1 MTIVTVKQLT
11 RCAQLRENVLMCGLS
26 GVGKTT
32 LITETFNKLYGEMN
46 VDWMMFNGGT
56 VDPWLNFIGI
66 PKTVIND
73 RGEEV
78 TRIIPPESF
87 PSTVRAIFFDEL
99 NRAPESAQNGLMELV
114 HTKSINGRRFPN
126 LEVVWCAI
134 NPAED
139 RYKVVALDPAM
150 VDRFQVHLAFPYVI
164 HEPYFKAKFGDKIG
178 KTACEWW
185 NGSLGDEERL
195 LVSPRR
201 MDYAMTGFL
210 NGQPL
215 SNYLPDTVDYAKLE
229 VIIKKQSASEMFL
242 LMVEGF
248 SPVEIAAHFT
258 EGEIRSKAKFFEENI
273 DVFKKSIVPHLSD
286 EVVDAIVA
294 KPAGIPKLY
303 RAISDAGR
311 IKVVV
316 ETVMPDLKNGFKI
329 ESVINTLARLPE
341 KMPRGSTEKRRS
353 AEPYLDVLAD
363 AYPLEASEALKD
375 YGVFTKMT
383 FTHATGNRV
392 EQIMNNWESMTRKF
406 PDVRSKAIYLLLF
419 TRYNRSA
426 TQGIGSIFTSFN
438 RMETPDFKTFLSR
451 RANSEVREQFILEMA
466 AVAVMITVL
475 VQQYNLGEII
485 SPTKKSDGFFR
496 NGALSAVIQT
506 GQKILRSASLKA
518 VIRSV
523 VSEKVMEELRLAF
536 SLSTGAKKNNL
547 DIANRLMQSIQN
559 DIDGV
564 YPDVDSAN
572 SSEFAPVTS
581 LALRSA

>member
-1 MTIVTVKQLT
+1 MTFVTVKQLM
-11 RCAQLRENVLMCGLS
+11 RCASLRENVLMCGLS

-32 LITETFNKLYGEMN
+32 LIIETFTKLYGEMN

-66 PKTVIND
+66 PKTVINA

-87 PSTVRAIFFDEL
+87 PSTVRAIFFDEI
-99 NRAPESAQNGLMELV
+99 NRAPDSVQNGLMELI
-114 HTKSINGRRFPN
+114 HTKSINGRKFDN
-126 LEVVWCAI
+126 LEVVWGAI

-150 VDRFQVHLAFPYVI
+150 IDRFQVHLTFPYVI
-164 HEPYFKAKFGDKIG
+164 DEPYFKGKFGDKIG
-178 KTACEWW
+178 KAACDWW
-185 NGSLGDEERL
+185 NSSLDDEQRR

-201 MDYAMTGFL
+201 VDYAMTGFL

-215 SNYLPDTVDYAKLE
+215 SNYLPDSVDSAKLG
-229 VIIKKQSASEMFL
+229 VDIKKQSESEMFL
-242 LMVEGF
+242 LMVRGF

-273 DVFKKSIVPHLSD
+273 DVFKKSIIPHLSD
-286 EVVDAIVA
+286 ETVGAIVA

-311 IKVVV
+311 VKVV
-316 ETVMPDLKNGFKI
+316 ESALPALKNGFKI
-329 ESVINTLARLPE
+329 EGIINTLARLPE
-341 KMPRGSTEKRRS
+341 KSPRGSTEKRRS

-363 AYPLEASEALKD
+363 AYPLEAAEAFKD
-375 YGVFTKMT
+375 NDIFTKMT

-392 EQIMNNWESMTRKF
+392 EQIMNSWESMTRKF

-419 TRYNRSA
+419 TRHNRSA

-438 RMETPDFKTFLSR
+438 RMETPDFKTFLSG
-451 RANSEVREQFILEMA
+451 RAKSEAREQFILEIA

-475 VQQYNLGEII
+475 VQQYHLGEII
-485 SPTKKSDGFFR
+485 SPTKKSDGFFK
-496 NGALSAVIQT
+496 NGALSAVIQA

-518 VIRSV
+518 VIRNV

-559 DIDGV
+559 DIDKV
-564 YPDVDSAN
+564 YPAADSAN
-572 SSEFAPVTS
+572 SAEFAPATS